1 MLTCFSAGDLSS
13 LAFFSLPP
21 RTTPLTYCRG
31 SGAIE
36 RIIGIGSKYQSAKA
50 LSENYT
56 VGSRV
61 SGFGSGKDVE
71 AGVFE

>member
-1 MLTCFSAGDLSS
+1 LVLDCCFYGIFAENSKSG
-13 LAFFSLPP
+13 LPE
-21 RTTPLTYCRG
+21 LGCFYW
-31 SGAIE
+31 
-36 RIIGIGSKYQSAKA
+36 A

-56 VGSRV
+56 VGSRA